1 MEILF
6 VAVQFSNQTQLSIDA
21 TSLQLSSSPCSA
33 GTATPRWVSRA
44 AAGSGSGCG
53 RRTGRCRSTAAPL
66 RLYTLGRTP
75 CGRPPPRPLPPL
87 PPRPRLWPPTGYPPS
102 PVGGEAY
109 THTWSRPRHRLN
121 SFCAAGWARLLW
133 LFFLRD
139 NIRPFL
145 QCLFVVLT
153 YWDGESKRLPDH
165 SFVVC

>member
-1 MEILF
+1 METLF
-6 VAVQFSNQTQLSIDA
+6 VAVQFSNQTQLSTHG
-21 TSLQLSSSPCSA
+21 TSILLSSSPCSA

-102 PVGGEAY
+102 PVGGEGGVH
-109 THTWSRPRHRLN
+109 THLVKASTPSQFILRSRL
-121 SFCAAGWARLLW
+121 G
-133 LFFLRD
+133 
-139 NIRPFL
+139 
-145 QCLFVVLT
+145 
-153 YWDGESKRLPDH
+153 
-165 SFVVC
+165 SFVVVVFFKG